1 MEEQLGIGTVVISK
15 CGRDKGRYFIVL
27 KSEGGFVYL
36 TDGAMRKLA
45 SPKKKKIKHITIT
58 SDKLENIADKL
69 KSGKKVFDGEIKSA
83 LRVYNQ
89 KEQK

>member
-1 MEEQLGIGTVVISK
+1 MEEQLGIGSVVISK

-27 KSEGGFVYL
+27 KSEGGYVYL

-69 KSGKKVFDGEIKSA
+69 KLGKKVFDGEIKSA

-89 KEQK
+89 KEQ